1 MHFGTGGR
9 SFGDQTLKAGALR
22 FCRLGLFD
30 LHKRAIHIVHK
41 SLAIRHARQLDLV
54 VGAVLGIDVLL
65 VVVAESLLLV
75 TVEEVVV
82 ILGIDVLLVV
92 VAASLLLCMGCEV
105 MVPVPK
111 ELIVALLELGGFVK
125 AQILSK

>member
-1 MHFGTGGR
+1 M
-9 SFGDQTLKAGALR
+9 AL
-22 FCRLGLFD
+22 
-30 LHKRAIHIVHK
+30 
-41 SLAIRHARQLDLV
+41 RHARQLDLV